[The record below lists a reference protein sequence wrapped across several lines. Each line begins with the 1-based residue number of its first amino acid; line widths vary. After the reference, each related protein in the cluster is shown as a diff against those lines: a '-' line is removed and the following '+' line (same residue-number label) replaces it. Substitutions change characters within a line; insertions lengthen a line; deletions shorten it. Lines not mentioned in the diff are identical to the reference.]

1 MPRIALVGFVAGAA
15 ISVLAVLAEHYGPT
29 FGRYALV
36 GNGALI
42 VPSLLAPF
50 AIFLGWTWALRRGG
64 HALELAVFVIG
75 LHFGVGVL
83 SVLDALLYPSSPDIT
98 IADAAPGFLFTGALF
113 VLPAAL
119 LAGTAYAIARRTDGV
134 AFIVVSVIGFALG
147 AVLGGLFGAGLGLL
161 SGIAVAMVEREPRQ
175 TAMIGAILLVAI
187 LLVGNLT
194 YLMLLFAL
202 PPT

>member
-15 ISVLAVLAEHYGPT
+15 ISVFAVLAEHYGPT

-42 VPSLLAPF
+42 VPALFAPF

-64 HALELAVFVIG
+64 RALELAVFVVG

-119 LAGTAYAIARRTDGV
+119 LAGAAYAIARRTDGIAFVVV
-134 AFIVVSVIGFALG
+134 AVVGFAFG

-161 SGIAVAMVEREPRQ
+161 TGIAVAMVEREPRR
-175 TAMIGAILLVAI
+175 TTTVGVVLFLAI